1 MSACLFCKFVSR
13 EIPTQVV
20 YEDEHALAFRD
31 INPQAPTHILVI
43 PRMHI
48 ENLAAMQAEHAGLMG
63 HLLWVCAEIA
73 RQEGVE
79 AEGYRVVLNTNR
91 AAGQSVYHLHFHLL
105 GGRQM
110 GWPPG

>member
-43 PRMHI
+43 PRTHI
-48 ENLAAMQAEHAGLMG
+48 ENLAAMQTDHEGLMG

-73 RQEGVE
+73 RQEGIE
-79 AEGYRVVLNTNR
+79 AEAT
-91 AAGQSVYHLHFHLL
+91 A
-105 GGRQM
+105 
-110 GWPPG
+110 WC